1 MTVPARKPH
10 PEVATASPLLRLE
23 GLSRDFAL
31 SRPGLGRRGKTLR
44 AVDQVS
50 LDVIEGETLGV
61 VGESGCG
68 KTTLGRMIVQL
79 IRPSAGRILWRG
91 EDVAQAS
98 AGRIRLLRRELQIV
112 FQDPYSSLNPRM
124 RVRDIIAEPLENFG
138 YSRRDVAERVAR
150 LMETVGLPA
159 EFADRYPHAFS
170 GGQRQRIGIARAL
183 ALEPRLIVCDEAV
196 SALDVSVQA
205 QILNLLARIQRE
217 TGVAFVF
224 ISHNL
229 GVIRFLSHRV
239 AVMYLGRIVEIAP
252 EAALFE
258 APQHPYTAA
267 LIAAIPE
274 PDTARAGR
282 RATLSGDIPSP
293 IDPPPG
299 CAFHRRCPRAR
310 EICGRVA
317 PVLETAAPDHRV
329 ACHFPGPPEQGRES
343 VR

>member
-1 MTVPARKPH
+1 
-10 PEVATASPLLRLE
+10 VAAPDAATPLLRIE
-23 GLSRDFAL
+23 GLSKTFVL
-31 SRPGLGRRGKTLR
+31 SRSALGRPLTALR
-44 AVDQVS
+44 AVEGVN
-50 LDVIEGETLGV
+50 LDVAEGETLGI

-79 IRPSAGRILWRG
+79 SRPTEGRILWRG
-91 EDVAQAS
+91 EDIARATP
-98 AGRIRLLRRELQIV
+98 RRLRALRQELQIV

-124 RVRDIIAEPLENFG
+124 RVRDIIAEPLENFPF
-138 YSRRDVAERVAR
+138 SRAEIAARVAEV
-150 LMETVGLPA
+150 METVGLPA
-159 EFADRYPHAFS
+159 EFGDRYPHAFS

-183 ALEPRLIVCDEAV
+183 ALHPRLVVCDEAV

-239 AVMYLGRIVEIAP
+239 AVMYLGRIVELAP

-274 PDTARAGR
+274 PDTARRGR
-282 RATLSGDIPSP
+282 RAALAGDIPSP

-299 CAFHRRCPRAR
+299 CAFHRRCPRAS
-310 EICGRVA
+310 EICRTVPPALEPAGEGR
-317 PVLETAAPDHRV
+317 LV
-329 ACHFPGPPEQGRES
+329 ACHFPRPPGEGR
-343 VR
+343 